1 MDKEDRVKN
10 IGSTFLMDG
19 WMNGWMNEKQQRQQQ
34 QQQEDPVGMCFGGSR
49 FHFFPICMY
58 NPTPFHEEKRF
69 CNVLLLSIK
78 THAAYGYDSTASS
91 NRIVNASV

>member
-19 WMNGWMNEKQQRQQQ
+19 WMNENNNNNRRILLGCVLGK
-34 QQQEDPVGMCFGGSR
+34 SR